1 MSVLPT
7 RDSMTAELKIHLE
20 STQTKAI
27 SSMTVTHGE
36 LTLNVPRD
44 GIVKLLSF
52 LRDDSQC
59 RFETLVDICAC
70 DYPNEAERFAV
81 VYHLLSMRLNQ
92 RIRVKVRTDEMT
104 PVPSATG
111 VFPVANWYEREAFDM
126 YGVIFSGHP
135 DLRRILTDYG
145 FEGYPLRKD
154 FPLTGRVEVRYDE
167 SQKRVVYEPVKLMQ
181 EFRNFDFLS
190 PWEGMQA
197 VIPGDEKVS
206 EAKK

>member
-1 MSVLPT
+1 MNVLPT
-7 RDSMTAELKIHLE
+7 REAMIAELKIHLE
-20 STQTKAI
+20 SVQAKAI
-27 SSMTVTHGE
+27 SSMTVTLGE
-36 LTLNVPRD
+36 LTLTVPRD
-44 GIVKLLSF
+44 GIVKFLTF

-70 DYPNEAERFAV
+70 DYPTEAERFEV

-92 RIRVKVRTDEMT
+92 RIRVKLRTDEAT
-104 PVPSATG
+104 PVPSATA

-126 YGVIFSGHP
+126 YGVLFSDHP

-181 EFRNFDFLS
+181 EYRNFDFLS

-197 VIPGDEKVS
+197 VIPGDEKVG